1 MFLGVST
8 GLSLS
13 TLVSKCLGHPL
24 DKSDQFS
31 NWERRPL
38 RQSQIVYAALDA
50 YCLIQVYD
58 ILKQCSEIAK
68 FPFDEVCYSLVISS
82 KSPAKRSK
90 KTSKKNI
97 RVSKSFFL
105 RYIRFSH

>member
-1 MFLGVST
+1 M
-8 GLSLS
+8 
-13 TLVSKCLGHPL
+13 VSKCLGYAL

-58 ILKQCSEIAK
+58 ILKQCSEAAK
-68 FPFDEVCYSLVISS
+68 FQFDEVCYNLIVSN
-82 KSPAKRSK
+82 KSPKKRSK
-90 KTSKKNI
+90 RGGTRRNA
-97 RVSKSFFL
+97 RVSKTYF
-105 RYIRFSH
+105 

>member
-1 MFLGVST
+1 MIILLGVSQ

-38 RQSQIVYAALDA
+38 RQSQIEYAALDA

-58 ILKQCSEIAK
+58 MLKQCSEAAK
-68 FPFDEVCYSLVISS
+68 FHFDEVCYNLIVSS
-82 KSPAKRSK
+82 KTPKKRSK
-90 KTSKKNI
+90 KTTRRNV
-97 RVSKSFFL
+97 RVSKIL
-105 RYIRFSH
+105 CIL